1 MRFSAAVAVA
11 AAAAVQHSCAAPAIV
26 FQMSNNIVRC
36 LIYLL
41 FITRSYIPCIGYM
54 HSYRIHTHVKHNM
67 LCTLQQRQHQQQQQ
81 EFKWKYR
88 LLLRSIEGRRRRSGG
103 GGDGGGAEEEGMR
116 DRCRA
121 SNDTILGALG
131 SR

>member
-1 MRFSAAVAVA
+1 MMADHLLKLHDESHVNWTRYPLRMVRVSGDLDIPYISHSHVTCAV
-11 AAAAVQHSCAAPAIV
+11 
-26 FQMSNNIVRC
+26 
-36 LIYLL
+36 
-41 FITRSYIPCIGYM
+41 
-54 HSYRIHTHVKHNM
+54 
-67 LCTLQQRQHQQQQQ
+67 QQRQHQQQQQQQQ

-121 SNDTILGALG
+121 SNDTILRALD

>member
-54 HSYRIHTHVKHNM
+54 HSYRIHTHTHTHTHTYTSKAQYVM
-67 LCTLQQRQHQQQQQ
+67 
-81 EFKWKYR
+81 YVYV
-88 LLLRSIEGRRRRSGG
+88 SILYI
-103 GGDGGGAEEEGMR
+103 A
-116 DRCRA
+116 
-121 SNDTILGALG
+121 
-131 SR
+131 